1 MVASRIQ
8 LSRLRSYISSYLPV
22 GTLSGVGRVR
32 NRFATAR
39 RPLRL
44 AFAEIATL
52 SRCRQWR
59 SRCRHKRVPNLADE
73 AASIN
78 CDLAC
83 SHRNGSFERLMERL
97 ADRPIRWLS
106 ERSTDPSGD
115 LSGKTSVQLADPSGN
130 VIELQYY
137 DDAADHMG
145 SSSSA
150 QASTSGPA
158 P

>member
-1 MVASRIQ
+1 
-8 LSRLRSYISSYLPV
+8 
-22 GTLSGVGRVR
+22 
-32 NRFATAR
+32 
-39 RPLRL
+39 
-44 AFAEIATL
+44 
-52 SRCRQWR
+52 
-59 SRCRHKRVPNLADE
+59 
-73 AASIN
+73 
-78 CDLAC
+78 
-83 SHRNGSFERLMERL
+83 MERL